1 MNEEKLNK
9 ISFIKGLSLKSRL
22 GMLLFVIALPLT
34 CMVLGIVFMINS
46 YSNSYNKIMA
56 NLKIANEYNMSF
68 KEDMEYSMYRV
79 MIGLIDT
86 DQFKNGDIVEG
97 RTRYATIVKNPV
109 NLIESAR
116 YAFGTQLERTP
127 GSDSDIKIKGIL
139 SCLDSL
145 ERAVNRMIS
154 NSKQPGTYDENNAI
168 WENDIQGLCSMVQE
182 YITQYTYYETI
193 NMERLQQTLETHT
206 RQIMVIFTA
215 ILVAVL
221 VVGFSLS
228 AMITRSVTEPIKHL
242 KLTAER
248 LGQGDLE
255 ARAGLSGLE
264 ETNVL
269 ARTINNMSDE
279 ISALME
285 KTKQEQKNL
294 RSAELKLLQEQI
306 NPHFLYNTLDSI
318 VWMAEGGNNRQV
330 VEMTSDLSDF
340 FRTVLSEGRDF
351 ITIAEEEIHIRSY
364 LKIQKI
370 RYEDILDY
378 TINIEPALKDKI
390 VLKMILQPLIEN
402 ALYHGI
408 KNKRGGGMLTVRGYE
423 DKSGTVFE
431 VEDNGIGMDAET
443 LLKLKKKIEGG
454 MEIEEKGGFG
464 LNNVAQRIRMY
475 YGNSSDITIESEKN
489 VGTCIKVYL
498 GNANI
503 PES

>member
-9 ISFIKGLSLKSRL
+9 GSFIKALSLKGRL

-34 CMVLGIVFMINS
+34 CMVLGIVFMISS

-56 NLKIANEYNMSF
+56 NLKIANEYNMTF
-68 KEDMEYSMYRV
+68 KEEMEYSMYRV

-86 DQFKNGDIVEG
+86 DQFENGDIVEG
-97 RTRYATIVKNPV
+97 KTRYATIVKNPV
-109 NLIESAR
+109 NLIDSAR
-116 YAFGTQLERTP
+116 YAFGTRIERTQ
-127 GSDSDIKIKGIL
+127 GTDSDIKIKGIL

-145 ERAVNRMIS
+145 ERAVNKMIT
-154 NSKQPGTYDENNAI
+154 NSKVAGTYDENNAI

-206 RQIMVIFTA
+206 RQITVAFTA
-215 ILVAVL
+215 ILVVVL
-221 VVGFSLS
+221 VMGFSLS
-228 AMITRSVTEPIKHL
+228 AMITRSVTRPIQHL

-255 ARAGLSGLE
+255 ARASLSGLE

-269 ARTINNMSDE
+269 ARTINDMSDQ

-285 KTKQEQKNL
+285 KTKLEQKNL

-351 ITIAEEEIHIRSY
+351 ITIAEEETHIRSY
-364 LKIQKI
+364 LKIQRI
-370 RYEDILDY
+370 RYEDILEY
-378 TINIEPALKDKI
+378 SINIEPMLGDKI

-408 KNKRGGGMLTVRGYE
+408 KNKRGGGTLTVRGYE
-423 DKSGTVFE
+423 DKRGVVFE
-431 VEDNGIGMDAET
+431 VEDNGIGMDSET
-443 LLKLKKKIEGG
+443 LSRLQKKIEGG
-454 MEIEEKGGFG
+454 MEVEEKGSFG

-475 YGNSSDITIESEKN
+475 YGNSSGIIIESERN
-489 VGTCIKVYL
+489 VGTCVKVYL
-498 GNANI
+498 GHASFV
-503 PES
+503 ES

>member
-1 MNEEKLNK
+1 MDTQNRKSIMNRMT
-9 ISFIKGLSLKSRL
+9 LKSRL
-22 GMLLFVIALPLT
+22 SVLLFLVALPLT
-34 CMVLGIVFMINS
+34 CMVLGILFMINS
-46 YSNSYNKIMA
+46 YSNSYNTIMS
-56 NLKIANEYNMSF
+56 NLKIANEYNMAF

-86 DQFKNGDIVEG
+86 DKFGNGDIVEG
-97 RTRYATIVKNPV
+97 TSQFSTVVKNPH
-109 NLIESAR
+109 NLINSAR
-116 YAFGTQLERTP
+116 YAFGSAINRVP
-127 GSDSDIKIKGIL
+127 GTDSDIKVKGIL

-145 ERAVNRMIS
+145 ETAVDKMIG
-154 NSKQPGTYDENNAI
+154 NSKRPGTYDENNAI
-168 WENDIQGLCSMVQE
+168 WENDIQGLCSMIQD

-206 RQIMVIFTA
+206 RQIMMVFIAILFTA
-215 ILVAVL
+215 LLVGL
-221 VVGFSLS
+221 VLS
-228 AMITRSVTEPIKHL
+228 AMITRSVTLPIQHL
-242 KLTAER
+242 KQVAER
-248 LGQGDLE
+248 LGQGDLA
-255 ARAGLSGLE
+255 ARASLSGLE

-269 ARTINNMSDE
+269 ARTINQMSDE
-279 ISALME
+279 IAVLME

-294 RSAELKLLQEQI
+294 RGAELKLLQEQI

-351 ITIAEEEIHIRSY
+351 ITIAEEEVHIRSY

-378 TINIEPALKDKI
+378 SINIEQGIKNKT

-408 KNKRGGGMLTVRGYE
+408 KNKRGGGTLTVRGYE
-423 DKSGTVFE
+423 DKSGIIFE
-431 VEDNGIGMDAET
+431 VEDDGIGMDEET
-443 LLKLKKKIEGG
+443 LTKLQKKIGG
-454 MEIEEKGGFG
+454 EMELDQKGGFG

-475 YGNSSDITIESEKN
+475 YGSNSAILIESEKGM
-489 VGTCIKVYL
+489 GTCIKVCL
-498 GNANI
+498 QHVNLNG
-503 PES
+503 S